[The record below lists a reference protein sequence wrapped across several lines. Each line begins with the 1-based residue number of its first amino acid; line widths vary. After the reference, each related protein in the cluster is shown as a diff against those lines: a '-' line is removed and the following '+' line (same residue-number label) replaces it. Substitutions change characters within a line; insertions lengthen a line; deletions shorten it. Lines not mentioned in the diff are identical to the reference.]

1 MASSTKRDGPA
12 NATPPPNYKVQ
23 RRESMHVGATHS
35 TLCIEG
41 TEAFETTTVDLAGLP
56 LRIRQHSEM
65 AFCTGCRLWDSSI
78 ALARWIL
85 AHGVPWVANKRV
97 LEMGSGCGLA
107 GLAATREAEHVR
119 LTDGEARL
127 LPNLRFNAD
136 QLAGV
141 PVEVAHLNWSDT
153 PDKLTAEHGTWDVV
167 LGADLVYSS
176 GCVAPLARA
185 ISALLKPG
193 GALLMCSPS
202 GRHGLEQLVT
212 ALRAAG
218 MRCERSVL
226 DAELL
231 RGAACQGNEAEVRA
245 HPFVLLRACKA
256 V

>member
-1 MASSTKRDGPA
+1 MASSTKRAPPT

-35 TLCIEG
+35 TD
-41 TEAFETTTVDLAGLP
+41 AVVFETTTVELTAGKS

-65 AFCTGCRLWDSSI
+65 TFCTGCRLWDSSI

-85 AHGVPWVANKRV
+85 AHGVPWVADKRV
-97 LEMGSGCGLA
+97 LELGSGCGLA
-107 GLAATREAEHVR
+107 GLAATHEAKHVR

-136 QLAGV
+136 QLADV

-153 PDKLTAEHGTWDVV
+153 PDKLTTEHGTWDVV

-176 GCVAPLARA
+176 GCVVPLARA

-193 GALLMCSPS
+193 AAFLMCSPS
-202 GRHGLEQLVT
+202 AFL
-212 ALRAAG
+212 
-218 MRCERSVL
+218 
-226 DAELL
+226 
-231 RGAACQGNEAEVRA
+231 
-245 HPFVLLRACKA
+245 
-256 V
+256 